1 MSERITISGVIG
13 TVPRRTFA
21 KNGAPIT
28 SFRLASRQSHFDR
41 SKNEWVD
48 DSTSWYTVT
57 TFRHLA
63 TNAAQSLSKGEH
75 VVVTGKLF
83 VRNWTNAERSG
94 TEVDIVADAVG
105 HDLTWYTTAPVRAGA
120 PARAGSEQAG
130 SEQAG
135 PEQAGPD
142 PMESAESA
150 DSATAYEADLGQMDL
165 SEDGFVPAPTDADR
179 DSFARLDS

>member
-13 TVPRRTFA
+13 TVPRRPFA

-41 SKNEWVD
+41 AKDEWVD
-48 DSTSWYTVT
+48 DNTSWYTVS

-94 TEVDIVADAVG
+94 TDVDIVADAIG
-105 HDLTWYTTAPVRAGA
+105 HDLAWYTTTPVRAGL
-120 PARAGSEQAG
+120 PARAKSEQTE
-130 SEQAG
+130 SEPA
-135 PEQAGPD
+135 
-142 PMESAESA
+142 ESAESA
-150 DSATAYEADLGQMDL
+150 ESATAYEDDFRQLDGSA
-165 SEDGFVPAPTDADR
+165 DGFVPDATDADR